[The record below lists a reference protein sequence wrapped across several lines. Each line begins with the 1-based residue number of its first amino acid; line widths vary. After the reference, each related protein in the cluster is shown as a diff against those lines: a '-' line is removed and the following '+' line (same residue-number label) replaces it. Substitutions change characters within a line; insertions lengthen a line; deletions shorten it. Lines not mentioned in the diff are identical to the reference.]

1 MSLLCRFLR
10 PLPVEAA
17 PSLDT
22 TGPLKAAHVCHLI
35 HRWPALPWPFL
46 PPFDLPLLWP
56 LLQELELM
64 IYNWLPYFTLKDSVM
79 DPSYDGPD
87 MW

>member
-1 MSLLCRFLR
+1 MHALH
-10 PLPVEAA
+10 AA
-17 PSLDT
+17 LS
-22 TGPLKAAHVCHLI
+22 C
-35 HRWPALPWPFL
+35 WPTSAALPRSTAAACWPFL

>member
-1 MSLLCRFLR
+1 MAAGPFSCISSCLPVCLACTACSAGVHACLRSPGRRAACR
-10 PLPVEAA
+10 PL
-17 PSLDT
+17 S
-22 TGPLKAAHVCHLI
+22 
-35 HRWPALPWPFL
+35 PFD
-46 PPFDLPLLWP
+46 PPFPSSG